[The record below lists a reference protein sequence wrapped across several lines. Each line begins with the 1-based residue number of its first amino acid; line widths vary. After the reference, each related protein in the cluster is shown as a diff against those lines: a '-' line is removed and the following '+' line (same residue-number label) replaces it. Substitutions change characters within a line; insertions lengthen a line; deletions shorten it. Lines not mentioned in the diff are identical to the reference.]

1 MITLDVISEDQ
12 AAMMELTN
20 HALSKR
26 GLMCGSF
33 SRTEAKKVMG
43 VTQKQTDQLLSYM
56 QAEQIITKHG
66 HLYWINQGS

>member
-1 MITLDVISEDQ
+1 MITLDVISEEQ

-33 SRTEAKKVMG
+33 SRSEAKRVMR
-43 VTQKQTDQLLSYM
+43 VTQSKADVLLSYM
-56 QAEQIITKHG
+56 QAEQLISKHG
-66 HLYWINQGS
+66 NLYWINQGA

>member
-20 HALSKR
+20 YALSKR

-43 VTQKQTDQLLSYM
+43 VAQKKADDLLSYM
-56 QAEQIITKHG
+56 QAEQLVSKHG
-66 HLYWINQGS
+66 HLFWINQGS